1 MVFLLR
7 RLATRPPIFGA
18 IIFASLI
25 INILA
30 LASPLF
36 VIQVLNRYIAHGV
49 DATLATLA
57 MGALFAVFMEFGF
70 RQIRLNFAKTIAIKP
85 DEEIAIQNYR
95 LMTAIKLNTIEQVP
109 AGLRRQFLASSDAL
123 ERMVAA
129 PNVATLMD
137 LPFAAFFI
145 GVLFLLSP
153 ALALIAT
160 VFLIFVLLLGLVGM
174 SAVNT
179 ATTKLFKEKT
189 VGSQHA
195 GSILNAAD
203 EVYSFR
209 ARGFLLNR
217 WQHHLRQVQELTRQ
231 IASRRG
237 LIQSLNHG
245 ATAAMTIAII
255 TLGAVMVVHG
265 ELNVGVMIGA
275 NILASRALS
284 TVSRFT
290 ALGENFARTK
300 QSLDLLRKFREMP
313 KEMMKG
319 AALENYRGRIEFQD
333 VSFIY
338 PNKQRPLF
346 ESLSLAMPPG
356 TFLLVK
362 GANGSGKS
370 TFCRMMLGLLEP
382 QRGNILVDGVDL
394 LQIVPNWWRSQIC
407 YLPQGSK
414 FLNATIRENLSTLN
428 PEIDEAGLNKVLETA
443 GLKSFIAESSSGVDL
458 RLNDNG
464 RELSA
469 GIRRRLALARALT
482 GDGKLVVFD
491 EPTEALDAEGC
502 KTVRKILNQLRKDG
516 KTIIVVSEDPQ
527 IVNLAHLTLDLNAKP
542 VPRITM
548 MPGYSGRLNNTN
560 TKEH

>member
-137 LPFAAFFI
+137 LPFAALFI

-174 SAVNT
+174 SAVST

-189 VGSQHA
+189 VGSQHT
-195 GSILNAAD
+195 GSVLNAAD

-217 WQHHLRQVQELTRQ
+217 WQQHLRQAQELTRQ

-265 ELNVGVMIGA
+265 DLNVGVMIGA

-428 PEIDEAGLNKVLETA
+428 PEIDEAGLNKVLETT

-527 IVNLAHLTLDLNAKP
+527 IVNLAHITLDLNAKP

-548 MPGYSGRLNNTN
+548 MPGYSGRLNNTIP
-560 TKEH
+560 

>member
-137 LPFAAFFI
+137 LPFAALFI

-189 VGSQHA
+189 VGSQHT
-195 GSILNAAD
+195 GSVLNAAD

-217 WQHHLRQVQELTRQ
+217 WQQHLRQVQELTRQ

-407 YLPQGSK
+407 YLPQASK

-428 PEIDEAGLNKVLETA
+428 PEIDEAGLNKVLETT

-527 IVNLAHLTLDLNAKP
+527 IVNLAHITLDLNAKP

-548 MPGYSGRLNNTN
+548 MPGYSGRLNNTIP
-560 TKEH
+560 

>member
-137 LPFAAFFI
+137 LPFAALFI

-189 VGSQHA
+189 VGSQHT
-195 GSILNAAD
+195 GSVLNAAD

-217 WQHHLRQVQELTRQ
+217 WQNHLRQAQELTRQ

-290 ALGENFARTK
+290 MLGENFARTK

-407 YLPQGSK
+407 YLPQASK

-428 PEIDEAGLNKVLETA
+428 PEIDEAGLNKVLETT

-527 IVNLAHLTLDLNAKP
+527 IVNLAHITLDLNAKP

-548 MPGYSGRLNNTN
+548 MPGYSGRLNNTIP
-560 TKEH
+560 